1 MLNNVII
8 MGRLTADPELKQTPN
23 GIYVTSFTIAVDR
36 LGSKDKAT
44 DFIRVEAWRQAAE
57 FVCRYFVK
65 GKAIGVDGQIHVDQ
79 YDKNGE
85 KRSSFKVVADRIF
98 FVGDKA
104 ADANVAPAALPKP
117 EVNEAYNGDDDLP
130 F

>member
-1 MLNNVII
+1 MYNKAILI
-8 MGRLTADPELKQTPN
+8 GRMTADSELKQTPN

-36 LGSKDKAT
+36 FGKEKAT
-44 DFIRVEAWRQAAE
+44 DFIRVEAWRQSAE

-65 GKAIGVDGQIHVDQ
+65 GKAIGVDGQIHIDQ
-79 YDKNGE
+79 YEKDGE

-117 EVNEAYNGDDDLP
+117 EVNEAYNGGDDLP

>member
-1 MLNNVII
+1 MYNKALLI
-8 MGRLTADPELKQTPN
+8 GRLTADPELKQTPN

-36 LGSKDKAT
+36 LGSKDKVT
-44 DFIRVEAWRQAAE
+44 DFIRIEAWRQAAE

-65 GKAIGVDGQIHVDQ
+65 GKAIGIDGSIRVDQ
-79 YDKNGE
+79 YERGGE
-85 KRSSFKVVADRIF
+85 KRSSFKVVADKVF

-104 ADANVAPAALPKP
+104 ANTNTSLAELPKP
-117 EVNEAYNGDDDLP
+117 AVNEAYNGQDDLP

>member
-1 MLNNVII
+1 MYNKAILI
-8 MGRLTADPELKQTPN
+8 GRMTADPDLKTTPSGVN
-23 GIYVTSFTIAVDR
+23 VTAFTVAVDR
-36 LGSKDKAT
+36 LGKDKAT

-65 GKAIGVDGQIHVDQ
+65 GKAIGIDGSIRVDQ
-79 YDKNGE
+79 YEKDGE
-85 KRSSFKVVADRIF
+85 KRTAFKVIADRVF

-104 ADANVAPAALPKP
+104 ANTNTSLAELPKP
-117 EVNEAYNGDDDLP
+117 AVNEAYNGDADLP